1 MLQVHFS
8 SAANDV
14 TKDSTERSKYKGG
27 YDVLTS
33 VPFVFNFRV
42 MYDALTELSD
52 LSRMLQQ
59 RDTTLPEAQKLL
71 TPQIRVFESMV
82 STPGPEKSVMNVAL
96 HDNQKIVKIKV
107 GQFFRSMAQ
116 NMKSRTA
123 PTTSFHVSTQKSYR
137 HEGSSTRHLA

>member
-14 TKDSTERSKYKGG
+14 TKDSTERSKYKGV

-52 LSRMLQQ
+52 LSRMLQK
-59 RDTTLPEAQKLL
+59 RDT

-96 HDNQKIVKIKV
+96 HDNQKIVKINV